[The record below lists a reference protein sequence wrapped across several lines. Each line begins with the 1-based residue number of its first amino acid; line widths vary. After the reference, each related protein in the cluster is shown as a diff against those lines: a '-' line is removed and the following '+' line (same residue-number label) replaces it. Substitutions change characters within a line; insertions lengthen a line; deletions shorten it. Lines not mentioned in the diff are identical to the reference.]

1 MKTTMM
7 VVALAGAAMCGCQQR
22 GDANA
27 TDTQR
32 TSADTTV
39 TERTVQDTTIVRT
52 DTLIRSDTMVKR
64 GGTVGTDTTKRP

>member
-1 MKTTMM
+1 MKRTMI
-7 VVALAGAAMCGCQQR
+7 VLALAGAAVSGCDRR

-52 DTLIRSDTMVKR
+52 DTLVRSDTMVKR